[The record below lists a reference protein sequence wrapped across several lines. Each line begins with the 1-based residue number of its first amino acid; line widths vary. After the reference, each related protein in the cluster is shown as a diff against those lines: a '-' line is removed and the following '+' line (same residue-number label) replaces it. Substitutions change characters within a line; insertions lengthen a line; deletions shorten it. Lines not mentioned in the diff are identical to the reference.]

1 MMIADEDATFF
12 GRTHRA
18 LTLLKLTID
27 QQRFN
32 RTSRPHI
39 GASIERVS
47 QDVADQALRRSLPDQ
62 LCSSDRVGRQ
72 LNVVISEPVECLT
85 HAPKLPKLREYK
97 SDRFTDPLIGIKF
110 DLADSIFC
118 ISNRQSFEHFATP
131 CLGLLTCEQSLTDDF
146 EFYDAKCPLNAQVL
160 AGHRDSSN
168 RIPAARQ
175 RSGSQISGIP
185 PGDGTSLCRYGIT
198 AIPPGCRQFPPLP
211 VRLG

>member
-12 GRTHRA
+12 SRTHRA

-62 LCSSDRVGRQ
+62 LRSSDRVGRQ
-72 LNVVISEPVECLT
+72 LNVVIAEPVECLT

-97 SDRFTDPLIGIKF
+97 SDRFTDPLVGIKC
-110 DLADSIFC
+110 DLADSIFSYPTGSLLN
-118 ISNRQSFEHFATP
+118 ISPR
-131 CLGLLTCEQSLTDDF
+131 
-146 EFYDAKCPLNAQVL
+146 L
-160 AGHRDSSN
+160 ALDS
-168 RIPAARQ
+168 
-175 RSGSQISGIP
+175 
-185 PGDGTSLCRYGIT
+185 
-198 AIPPGCRQFPPLP
+198 
-211 VRLG
+211 